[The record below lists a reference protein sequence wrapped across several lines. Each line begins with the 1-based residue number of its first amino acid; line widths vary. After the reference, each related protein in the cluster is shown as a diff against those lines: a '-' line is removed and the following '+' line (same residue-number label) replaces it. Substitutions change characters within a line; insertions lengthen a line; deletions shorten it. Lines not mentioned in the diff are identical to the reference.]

1 VKESGKVTR
10 IIGPGIAEVEIK
22 ASSACAKCGICHF
35 DQGGTLSIE
44 ANNDIGAS
52 ADDAVEIDIP
62 EGSVVLSSFLI
73 FIFPLVAFF
82 VGFIFKGIAAGAVC
96 LALYLIFL
104 YFYDKNTKTIPKITR
119 VV

>member
-1 VKESGKVTR
+1 MKESGKVTR
-10 IIGPGIAEVEIK
+10 IIGPGLAEVEIK
-22 ASSACAKCGICHF
+22 AISACAKCGICHF
-35 DQGGTLSIE
+35 DRAGTLSIE

-52 ADDAVEIDIP
+52 AGDAVEIDIP

-82 VGFIFKGIAAGAVC
+82 VGFIFRGIAAGAVC
-96 LALYLIFL
+96 LALYLTFL

>member
-1 VKESGKVTR
+1 MKESGKVTR
-10 IIGPGIAEVEIK
+10 IIGPGLAEVEIK

-35 DQGGTLSIE
+35 DQGGTLSME
-44 ANNDIGAS
+44 AKNDIGAS
-52 ADDAVEIDIP
+52 VSDAVEMDIP

-73 FIFPLVAFF
+73 FIFPLIAFF
-82 VGFIFKGIAAGAVC
+82 AGFIFKGGAAGAAC

-104 YFYDKNTKTIPKITR
+104 YFYDKKTKTIPKITR

>member
-1 VKESGKVTR
+1 VKESGKVTG
-10 IIGPGIAEVEIK
+10 IISPGLAEVEIK

-35 DQGGTLSIE
+35 DRAGTLSIK
-44 ANNDIGAS
+44 ANNDIGAC
-52 ADDAVEIDIP
+52 AGDAVEMDIP

-73 FIFPLVAFF
+73 FIFPLIAFF
-82 VGFIFKGIAAGAVC
+82 AGFIFKGIAAGAVC

-104 YFYDKNTKTIPKITR
+104 YFYDKNTKTVPKITR